1 MKIDLRKEGRL
12 TVDQSRKINEIE
24 PQVRYEF
31 DQYIGKLASENS
43 LNGIDWF
50 LETTCRNTFASDSH
64 NRFCQIALISEL
76 FSVGLLRLNVAQK

>member
-50 LETTCRNTFASDSH
+50 WRLHVETPLH
-64 NRFCQIALISEL
+64 LICIIGFVKL
-76 FSVGLLRLNVAQK
+76 P